1 MDAKKINIDTYPTL
15 NNVCLVPKDTL
26 KELIDYYKD
35 NEYIKQQLK
44 EVEEIKQGKRAS
56 RDIDD
61 VISLLEENGL

>member
-1 MDAKKINIDTYPTL
+1 MDAKKINLDTYSTL
-15 NNVCLVPKDTL
+15 NNICLVHKDNL

-61 VISLLEENGL
+61 VISLLEKNGL